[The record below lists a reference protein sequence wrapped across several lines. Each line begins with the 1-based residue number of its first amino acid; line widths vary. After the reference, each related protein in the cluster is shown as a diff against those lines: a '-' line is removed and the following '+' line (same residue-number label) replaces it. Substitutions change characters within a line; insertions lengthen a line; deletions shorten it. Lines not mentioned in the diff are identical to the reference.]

1 MLHLHANQKDHLME
15 TFDPRYQQS
24 FNGPLSTDLSKR
36 LQRFRDENGATLA
49 DIGKELGFSGA
60 FISTLLHPKHPAN
73 IRTMHISK
81 VVSRVE
87 HAENELG
94 WLKADR
100 PQEKGASS
108 PKALTLD
115 QHVDA
120 IEAMGYSVTLTRKT
134 R

>member
-1 MLHLHANQKDHLME
+1 ME
-15 TFDPRYQQS
+15 TFDPRYQES
-24 FNGPLSTDLSKR
+24 YNGPLSADLRKR

-60 FISTLLHPKHPAN
+60 FISTLLHSKHPAN

-81 VVSRVE
+81 IVSRVE
-87 HAENELG
+87 HAEAELG
-94 WLKADR
+94 WLKAA
-100 PQEKGASS
+100 PTQEKAASAQ
-108 PKALTLD
+108 KALTLD

-120 IEAMGYSVTLTRKT
+120 IEAMGYSVTLTRKA